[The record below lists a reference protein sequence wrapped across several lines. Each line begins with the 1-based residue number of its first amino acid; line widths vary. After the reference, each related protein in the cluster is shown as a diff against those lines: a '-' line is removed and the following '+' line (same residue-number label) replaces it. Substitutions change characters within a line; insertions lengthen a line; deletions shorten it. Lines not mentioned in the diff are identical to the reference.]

1 MSESTDAAA
10 GGRRGGRTV
19 SKSTPDEVMELA
31 CGLPLT
37 RSVLRSVV
45 AGATPGQLGVLAD
58 LFRAENASRTES
70 RRARL
75 IRNAGFPCVKGF
87 DGYDWG
93 MASFPADWGREQLM
107 DLGFVDRAEDL
118 VLYGDV
124 GCGKTHMAIATG
136 MLACERGM
144 PVRFFTASS
153 LVMRLRRARDENRLD
168 AELRDRPRQ
177 AAGHRRAGLPADRH
191 RRGQAPVP
199 GRRGFLR
206 EAERGVH
213 HEPGVR
219 TVGRGVRRRRHGRR
233 GHRPHRAP
241 RKDRQVPWRVIPQQP
256 LPDEINEKSGTN
268 PAAGDGVHFERRW
281 CSD

>member
-1 MSESTDAAA
+1 MRPSSDCLIHC
-10 GGRRGGRTV
+10 
-19 SKSTPDEVMELA
+19 SQS
-31 CGLPLT
+31 T

-168 AELRDRPRQ
+168 AELRAIGRARLLVIDELGYLPIDIDGARLLFQVVADSYEKRSVVFTTNLEFGRWGEVFGDGDMAAAVIDRI
-177 AAGHRRAGLPADRH
+177 
-191 RRGQAPVP
+191 
-199 GRRGFLR
+199 
-206 EAERGVH
+206 VH
-213 HEPGVR
+213 HGRIVR
-219 TVGRGVRRRRHGRR
+219 FRGESYRNSHSLM
-233 GHRPHRAP
+233 
-241 RKDRQVPWRVIPQQP
+241 K
-256 LPDEINEKSGTN
+256 
-268 PAAGDGVHFERRW
+268 
-281 CSD
+281 

>member
-1 MSESTDAAA
+1 M
-10 GGRRGGRTV
+10 

-31 CGLPLT
+31 CGLPWT
-37 RSVLRSVV
+37 RSVPRSVV
-45 AGATPGQLGVLAD
+45 ADATPGQPGVLAD

-93 MASFPADWGREQLM
+93 MASFPADWG
-107 DLGFVDRAEDL
+107 
-118 VLYGDV
+118 
-124 GCGKTHMAIATG
+124 
-136 MLACERGM
+136 
-144 PVRFFTASS
+144 ASS
-153 LVMRLRRARDENRLD
+153 SWTSVSEPGRGPRALRRRWMRQDAHGDRHGHAGVREGHAGEVLHRVVAGDAFAAGEGREPARRGT
-168 AELRDRPRQ
+168 ARDRPRQ

-206 EAERGVH
+206 EAERGVR

-219 TVGRGVRRRRHGRR
+219 TVGRGVRRRRHGCR

-256 LPDEINEKSGTN
+256 LPDEINEKRGTSRT
-268 PAAGDGVHFERRW
+268 AGNGVHFERRW

>member
-1 MSESTDAAA
+1 MASAEEK
-10 GGRRGGRTV
+10 RRCRTV
-19 SKSTPDEVMELA
+19 PDRFPSANNQHMVLGRKGMTTPVRIQQSIRQLETKGLTHTQIARELGVSRTTVVKYA
-31 CGLPLT
+31 T
-37 RSVLRSVV
+37 RDYSPVPPTGGTASRSLV
-45 AGATPGQLGVLAD
+45 AG
-58 LFRAENASRTES
+58 EY
-70 RRARL
+70 AR
-75 IRNAGFPCVKGF
+75 K
-87 DGYDWG
+87 
-93 MASFPADWGREQLM
+93 
-107 DLGFVDRAEDL
+107 
-118 VLYGDV
+118 
-124 GCGKTHMAIATG
+124 
-136 MLACERGM
+136 
-144 PVRFFTASS
+144 
-153 LVMRLRRARDENRLD
+153 
-168 AELRDRPRQ
+168 